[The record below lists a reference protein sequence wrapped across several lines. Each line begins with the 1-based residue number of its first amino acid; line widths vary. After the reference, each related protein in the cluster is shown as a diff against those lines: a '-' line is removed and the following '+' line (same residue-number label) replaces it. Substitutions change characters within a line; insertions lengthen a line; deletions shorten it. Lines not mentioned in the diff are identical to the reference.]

1 MVMFYIFFV
10 CLPREY
16 SIIPWHSRDIPM
28 IFQGYSVTWSV
39 KIPVKKFRS
48 LSRGQVLTFNTGM
61 VAFSKQ
67 SLWEEAV
74 PSFVKCQKRDRF
86 VDRTST
92 FFLWRMMG
100 FYRTCSTLFFFMEND
115 GTYTVCFFWIYDE
128 LVWVYMILWDV
139 AVISIIEFNE
149 VFSGD
154 YSWGVHSMV

>member
-16 SIIPWHSRDIPM
+16 SIIPRHSRDIPM

-100 FYRTCSTLFFFMEND
+100 FYRTCSTLFFF
-115 GTYTVCFFWIYDE
+115 F
-128 LVWVYMILWDV
+128 LWRMMGLIRC
-139 AVISIIEFNE
+139 AFSEFMMNLYE
-149 VFSGD
+149 FIWFYGMLR
-154 YSWGVHSMV
+154 WFQL

>member
-100 FYRTCSTLFFFMEND
+100 FYRTCSTLFFFFYGEWWDLYGVLFLNLWWTCMSL
-115 GTYTVCFFWIYDE
+115 YDF
-128 LVWVYMILWDV
+128 MGCCGD
-139 AVISIIEFNE
+139 FN
-149 VFSGD
+149 
-154 YSWGVHSMV
+154 YRI